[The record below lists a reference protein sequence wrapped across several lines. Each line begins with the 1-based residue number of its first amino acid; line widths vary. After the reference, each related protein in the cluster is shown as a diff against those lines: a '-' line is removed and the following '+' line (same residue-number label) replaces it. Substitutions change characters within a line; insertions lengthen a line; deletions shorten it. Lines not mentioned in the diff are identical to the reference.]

1 MELVK
6 QVQVNISYILQLV
19 QQYHDSNCEDKTIIV
34 SIRKQVEASPD
45 MRDKRDLIE
54 KFIESMTPEK
64 GKNVGNDWEAFI
76 AEEKRRQLDAI
87 IADEHLKPKE
97 TETFMQRAFK
107 DGFVTETGTG
117 IAKIL
122 PPVNPFLPE
131 SGEKKQNVIEKLKAY
146 LQKFM
151 GLTEEV
157 EIQKPKPVQQGKAM
171 EIQFKPASRM
181 LTDVEKDE
189 DVRRLVHNMMGLDEG
204 TTIMQIVVECQ
215 KEFQERYF
223 SMTGNEWRHLIRDY
237 VREVTENPQLQETE
251 VFRFVMAG

>member
-1 MELVK
+1 
-6 QVQVNISYILQLV
+6 
-19 QQYHDSNCEDKTIIV
+19 
-34 SIRKQVEASPD
+34 
-45 MRDKRDLIE
+45 
-54 KFIESMTPEK
+54 
-64 GKNVGNDWEAFI
+64 
-76 AEEKRRQLDAI
+76 
-87 IADEHLKPKE
+87 
-97 TETFMQRAFK
+97 MQRAFK

-122 PPVNPFLPE
+122 PPDNPFLPE

-181 LTDVEKDE
+181 LTDVSYDDE
-189 DVRRLVHNMMGLDEG
+189 VRRLIHNMMGLDEG
-204 TTIMQIVVECQ
+204 TTIMQIVLECQ

-223 SMTGNEWRHLIRDY
+223 SMTGNEWRHLICDY

-251 VFRFVMAG
+251 VFRVVMAG

>member
-64 GKNVGNDWEAFI
+64 GRNVGNDWETFI
-76 AEEKRRQLDAI
+76 AEEKKRQLDAI
-87 IADEHLKPKE
+87 IADEDLKPKE
-97 TETFMQRAFK
+97 TESFMQRAFK

-122 PPVNPFLPE
+122 PPEYKSPNPF
-131 SGEKKQNVIEKLKAY
+131 
-146 LQKFM
+146 
-151 GLTEEV
+151 
-157 EIQKPKPVQQGKAM
+157 
-171 EIQFKPASRM
+171 SR
-181 LTDVEKDE
+181 
-189 DVRRLVHNMMGLDEG
+189 VRPWKYNSSLRA
-204 TTIMQIVVECQ
+204 EC
-215 KEFQERYF
+215 
-223 SMTGNEWRHLIRDY
+223 
-237 VREVTENPQLQETE
+237 
-251 VFRFVMAG
+251 